1 MNSAIKINNLPVP
14 TWRWLKVNDKKVE
27 LPETVKAVEP
37 KMTLGKTSELRE
49 SGLSR
54 ADYETGLGAEFDEYI
69 KNTGLKAGVI
79 AKKAGDTDPEY
90 TWIKYNAE
98 EDGAAVLD
106 LVAEEGSV
114 LNVFIYYSGFEGA
127 NGISDIRID
136 AADNAEVNL
145 IEVFRLDK
153 TAVFYDNIGAKLGKK
168 ASFNLSQIVVSGDN
182 MNLGVV
188 TDMIGDKSL
197 HNIDFGYLRA
207 GESDLDVN
215 YVARQRGKLTESH
228 MMAGGALRES
238 AKKTFRG
245 TIDFIRGCADSKG
258 EVRDNVLLLSPD
270 VVNRTVPLILCA
282 EENVEGEH
290 GASIGKVSDEEL
302 FYFESRGIPE
312 NVASEL
318 LAASKLEAV
327 AGRIKDSRVRE
338 YVLSRVCRK
347 CDEEDRKCILDGN
360 E

>member
-1 MNSAIKINNLPVP
+1 MSSAIKINTLPVP
-14 TWRWLKVNDKKVE
+14 TWRWLKVNDKNIE
-27 LPETVKAVEP
+27 LPDSVKAAEP
-37 KMTLGKTSELRE
+37 KMTLGGTAEFSDM
-49 SGLSR
+49 GLSR
-54 ADYETGLGAEFDEYI
+54 NDYETGLGTDFDKYVSDN
-69 KNTGLKAGVI
+69 KLPVKVI
-79 AKKAGDTDPEY
+79 RKKAGDAGAEY
-90 TWIKYNAE
+90 TWIKVKTE
-98 EDGAAVLD
+98 ENSAVAFD

-114 LNVFIYYSGFEGA
+114 LNVFLYYSGFTESI
-127 NGISDIRID
+127 GISDIRID
-136 AADNAEVNL
+136 AADNAVVNL
-145 IEVFRLDK
+145 VEVFRLDK
-153 TAVFYDNIGAKLGKK
+153 TADFYDNIGARLGKK
-168 ASFNLSQIVVSGDN
+168 AGFNLSQIVVSGDDI
-182 MNLGVV
+182 NLGVV
-188 TDMIGDKSL
+188 TDMVGDKSNL
-197 HNIDFGYLRA
+197 SIDFGYLRT

-245 TIDFIRGCADSKG
+245 TIDFIHGCADSKG

-270 VVNRTVPLILCA
+270 VINRTVPLILCA

-312 NVASEL
+312 NVANEL

-327 AGRIKDSRVRE
+327 AGRINDSRVRE